1 MNIYKVSMATDQ
13 GRSNIVPLRAK
24 TFNDALDEA
33 LAHTI
38 RFQRPN
44 ELVRQTIYRSI
55 PNTAAH
61 DIVHEEIYPDP
72 AGT

>member
-1 MNIYKVSMATDQ
+1 MRSYKMALASDR
-13 GRSNIVPLRAK
+13 GRQREIPLRAK
-24 TFNDALDEA
+24 TFDDALDEA

-44 ELVRQTIYRSI
+44 ELVAQTIYRSI

-61 DIVHEEIYPDP
+61 DIVHEEIYP
-72 AGT
+72 